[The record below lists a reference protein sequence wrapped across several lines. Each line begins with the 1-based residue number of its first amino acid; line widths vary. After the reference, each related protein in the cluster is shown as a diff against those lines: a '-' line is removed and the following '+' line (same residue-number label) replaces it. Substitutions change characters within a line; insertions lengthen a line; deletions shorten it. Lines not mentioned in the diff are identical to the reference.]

1 MCTLPYSKQNTSISF
16 WRLWNYLPNSNN
28 FLSNL
33 IGPGRKQAYVKKRLE
48 AHTGVRA
55 GSCIIRWS
63 PLNPSSPHTH
73 THTGWQK
80 RKKKKH
86 LTCITC
92 NPTPWRHHGQQPLEH
107 DAFNVPENG
116 AVPYSQGLK
125 QHQVQAVGWDGYTVV
140 DEHKSETEHGSEENP
155 DQFPGPI
162 QELCHPDTHRLQKD
176 TRTAAV
182 SLSYWLVSQDRKQ
195 VMCATCITLSA
206 LYTNC
211 LNQSPNLLIAIT
223 HTSVHTL

>member
-1 MCTLPYSKQNTSISF
+1 M
-16 WRLWNYLPNSNN
+16 WRKDLK
-28 FLSNL
+28 L
-33 IGPGRKQAYVKKRLE
+33 ILVLE
-48 AHTGVRA
+48 Q
-55 GSCIIRWS
+55 S
-63 PLNPSSPHTH
+63 PALLDGHHWTHHPDTH
-73 THTGWQK
+73 THGNSDAQWMTKG
-80 RKKKKH
+80 KKTKH

-125 QHQVQAVGWDGYTVV
+125 QQQVQAVGWDGYTVV
-140 DEHKSETEHGSEENP
+140 DEHKSETKHGSEENP

-195 VMCATCITLSA
+195 VMCATCITLSS
-206 LYTNC
+206 LYTNS

-223 HTSVHTL
+223 HTYVHTPWKPSRVCR